1 MGVIKHF
8 SSSSGDSLD
17 NKKDKSVS
25 IFSNWL
31 SGSNADKSKV
41 VTETKY
47 ESLPNPRPDNY
58 EILKSIQWDRY
69 LIIKIKYLDCTNYEG
84 QKILVFEGYQL
95 KHLLAQKLIDPHFSE
110 NKNFISPIARFEP
123 TEKGWKMAISFV
135 KSL

>member
-8 SSSSGDSLD
+8 SSSSGD
-17 NKKDKSVS
+17 KDKSVS
-25 IFSNWL
+25 LFSHWL
-31 SGSNADKSKV
+31 SKSDADKV
-41 VTETKY
+41 NTVTETKY

-58 EILKSIQWDRY
+58 EILKTIQWDRY

-95 KHLLAQKLIDPHFSE
+95 KHLLAQKMIDPHFSE
-110 NKNFISPIARFEP
+110 NKDFISPIARFEP
-123 TEKGWKMAISFV
+123 TDKGWKMAISFV